1 MSKYGIG
8 QPVLRFEDPRL
19 LRGQGRFVND
29 INLHGQT
36 YAVFVR
42 SPHAHAHIRSIDTK
56 TAGGFGDV
64 GLATREDGTQVCF
77 DAFADAHAGRLRQMI
92 RQVRDLDHTI
102 VAQCCGKGDGIVE
115 FADIAW
121 PAMVEKQQPRCA
133 R

>member
-1 MSKYGIG
+1 MRHSCGATG
-8 QPVLRFEDPRL
+8 VADAAMN
-19 LRGQGRFVND
+19 GS
-29 INLHGQT
+29 
-36 YAVFVR
+36 VR
-42 SPHAHAHIRSIDTK
+42 TLYTEPSHPAMERCAIDTK

-64 GLATREDGTQVCF
+64 ALATREDGTQVCF